1 MSSTPDPLDMTYWH
15 LHEDVGV
22 MDWNEILAQTKD
34 FTDDFA
40 KTLTGGLT
48 EEANVRRYFWDR
60 IRHIVQELGAT
71 LVTAETDALLII
83 SKTDFTFVYCSLMK
97 HALHTG
103 FWMAVPHNT
112 SANPLPKIMC
122 CFLHQAKIQKG
133 SEWTIPD
140 SGTLKT
146 LVDSTKSI
154 NLT

>member
-15 LHEDVGV
+15 LHEDVGA
-22 MDWNEILAQTKD
+22 MDWNEILAQSRD

-48 EEANVRRYFWDR
+48 EDANVRRYFWER
-60 IRHIVQELGAT
+60 IRKIVEELGAT
-71 LVTAETDALLII
+71 LVTAETDALLMI
-83 SKTDFTFVYCSLMK
+83 SKTEFTFVYCILMK

-103 FWMAVPHNT
+103 FWMTVPHDT
-112 SANPLPKIMC
+112 ITNPLPKIMC

-140 SGTLKT
+140 SSILKT
-146 LVDSTKSI
+146 LVDSTKGI